1 MWIHV
6 WWQLF
11 LEYRSLPCLVLL
23 PPSLTWH
30 LASSLRYGDYLHGPC
45 FVKSPATPSLFFLTR
60 FPGYWPFFILWAF
73 GFYLL
78 LIPSGSI
85 PLLSPPPTFF
95 TYRLPV
101 SISFLIP
108 FILFPFLLLS
118 PFRFL
123 SIHFFPINSW
133 PLKAIWEST
142 DATLCNKGLHT
153 CEAILSSCLKSI
165 FILSVSHSLA
175 LVVNLPVSQQL
186 SLSANGS
193 TNQLDCGAT

>member
-1 MWIHV
+1 MAIV
-6 WWQLF
+6 S
-11 LEYRSLPCLVLL
+11 RISKPSLPCSSPAIFNVASGILL
-23 PPSLTWH
+23 ALRRLLTWAVLCQISCH
-30 LASSLRYGDYLHGPC
+30 AFSLFPYSLSRILALLYLMSLR
-45 FVKSPATPSLFFLTR
+45 F
-60 FPGYWPFFILWAF
+60 
-73 GFYLL
+73 
-78 LIPSGSI
+78 
-85 PLLSPPPTFF
+85 LSPPHSFREYSSTFTPPTFF